1 MSIKTYVE
9 ALEFVLDTELDARQE
24 LICFRPGARR
34 AFGETDRDVP
44 LPRIGRK
51 AFSVALGAALQGAH
65 PVLDLRQESAAAQL
79 LADGIMEMPVGMAPV
94 MTIIACAEDRER
106 MLELPGVY
114 VFEPKTPRQAAGFLR
129 SALKMPKMTI
139 VLADQA
145 LFAEEDDIPE
155 ERSFALLPLDPAEDA
170 ADIDEETAYE
180 EAEAEG
186 AQVIIPDEEA
196 AYDEAE
202 AEKVE
207 VIVMEAAETDGAE
220 AAGGAEET
228 AEAEAEE
235 ETGCVEADEAEPSAC
250 GEEAP
255 VKKEYAF
262 PAMRQTVCD
271 LSSVRSLCA
280 LLEMDEEMLIERCA
294 GHVLPVFGGFELH
307 CETNAPAGEAAFI
320 PPEEESAS
328 LWLGG
333 DRLTIAYDPD
343 QMAHADAAR
352 LLREVKRVLET
363 PQLLIYDR
371 EYDKE

>member
-9 ALEFVLDTELDARQE
+9 AMEFVLDTELDARQD

-34 AFGETDRDVP
+34 AFGETERDVP

-79 LADGIMEMPVGMAPV
+79 LADGIMELPAGMTPV
-94 MTIIACAEDRER
+94 MTIIACAEDREQ
-106 MLELPGVY
+106 MLELPGAY

-129 SALKMPKMTI
+129 SALKMPRMTI

-155 ERSFALLPLDPAEDA
+155 ERSFALLPLDDAEDA

-180 EAEAEG
+180 EAEARG
-186 AQVIIPDEEA
+186 AQVIILDEEA
-196 AYDEAE
+196 ADAGEEIREAE
-202 AEKVE
+202 GTSV
-207 VIVMEAAETDGAE
+207 EAADGE
-220 AAGGAEET
+220 EEAGGAEEP
-228 AEAEAEE
+228 ESKEE
-235 ETGCVEADEAEPSAC
+235 DGCGKANAAEPSVC
-250 GEEAP
+250 REEAP
-255 VKKEYAF
+255 VKKESAF
-262 PAMRQTVCD
+262 PAMRQMVCD

-280 LLEMDEEMLIERCA
+280 LLDMDEEMLIERCA

-307 CETNAPAGEAAFI
+307 METDAPEGEAAFI

-328 LWLGG
+328 LWLGS
-333 DRLTIAYDPD
+333 DRLTVAYAPS
-343 QMAHADAAR
+343 QMAHEDAAK
-352 LLREVKRVLET
+352 LLRAVKRVLET
-363 PQLLIYDR
+363 PQLLIYDK
-371 EYDKE
+371 EYDEA